1 VTGLFHNLRY
11 GLRILLKTP
20 GFTAVAVITL
30 ALGIGANTAIFSVV
44 YTTLLAPMPYPNPDQ
59 LVMIWSKVQD
69 GRNVISA
76 GDFLDWKRQNSVF
89 QDLNAWTGGTINL
102 ATSERPEQVEVQR
115 TTPGF
120 YTMMGVKFAMGRD
133 FSSEEGQPGKDHEVI
148 LFNRLWKRLGARTDM
163 VGQQLRL
170 NGESYTV
177 VGVMAPGPTDRL
189 STELVVPL
197 AFKPEQINHDYHWLL
212 AMGRLKPGVTMKQA
226 QADMDLVTTRIA
238 KDHPESNGGWGASV
252 EPLKDDF
259 LPPDEI
265 RNLWLLLGAVAF
277 VLLIACANVANL
289 LLAKGVTRRTEVAV
303 RASLGATRRRIFSQF
318 LTESLTLS
326 VLGGAIGLLL
336 ALGMI
341 KAFVLLMPRY
351 TLPSEADVRINLPV
365 LLFTFAATVVAGVLF
380 GSVPA
385 SHAAGVN
392 LNETLKEGGRSGT
405 AAGRHYVRRLLVVT
419 EFGLALTLLAGAGL
433 ALHSFFNLTRVDLGV
448 RTDNILTFGFPVPE
462 KRLTEPDQIITF
474 YRQAL
479 GKLQSMPG
487 VKHAS
492 ISTGMPIEGSGFGM
506 PFNIA
511 GQPQAAAAAR
521 KTSGFGMVT
530 PDYFQTFGIQVVR
543 GRAFSEQDTAISP
556 RVALV
561 NENFVRR
568 FLPGTEPLGKR
579 LIIEQLIPGVA
590 KLGPPLEWEI
600 VGVFHNVRGGS
611 LRNDDRS
618 DIYVP
623 FEQSPWPWVN
633 FAVRTEGDPLS
644 ISKSITSAM
653 NSMEPEVALADVKTM
668 DQILD
673 EGLVSDR
680 FLTTLYATFAC
691 VALLL
696 ATVGIYGVMTFSVAQ
711 RTHEIGLRMALGAA
725 REQVLAVIFK
735 EGLAL
740 ALVGLAIGLGGA
752 ALVGRAMRGM
762 LYGVGSFDFLAF
774 GGVALVLFAAALI
787 ACYLPARRATDV
799 DPIVALRYE

>member
-238 KDHPESNGGWGASV
+238 QDHPESNGGWGASV

>member
-59 LVMIWSKVQD
+59 LVMVWSKVQD

-177 VGVMAPGPTDRL
+177 IGVMAPGPTDRL

-259 LPPDEI
+259 LPPEEI

-644 ISKSITSAM
+644 ISKSIASAM

>member
-1 VTGLFHNLRY
+1 MGAFQNLRY

-20 GFTAVAVITL
+20 GFTVVAIITL

-44 YTTLLAPMPYPNPDQ
+44 YTTLIAPLPYPNPDQ
-59 LVMIWSKVQD
+59 LVMIWSRVQN
-69 GRNVISA
+69 GRNVIAA

-89 QDLNAWTGGTINL
+89 QDLNAWSGGTFNL
-102 ATSERPEQVEVQR
+102 ATSERPEQVEAQR

-133 FSSEEGQPGKDHEVI
+133 FSSEEGLPGKDHEVI
-148 LFNRLWKRLGARTDM
+148 LFNRLWKRLGARTDI

-170 NGESYTV
+170 NGEAYTV
-177 VGVMAPGPTDRL
+177 IGVMAAGPTDRL

-197 AFKPEQINHDYHWLL
+197 AFKPEQINHNFHWLL
-212 AMGRLKPGVTMKQA
+212 AMGRLKPGITMQQA
-226 QADMDLVTTRIA
+226 QADMDLVTARLA

-326 VLGGAIGLLL
+326 VLGGAVGVLL

-341 KAFVLLMPRY
+341 KAFVVLMPRY
-351 TLPSEADVRINLPV
+351 TLPSEADVRISLPV
-365 LLFTFAATVVAGVLF
+365 LLFTFAATVFAGILF
-380 GSVPA
+380 GCVPA
-385 SHAAGVN
+385 WHAAGVN

-405 AAGRHYVRRLLVVT
+405 AAGRHYARRLLVVT
-419 EFGLALTLLAGAGL
+419 EFGLAVTLLAGAGL
-433 ALHSFFNLTRVDLGV
+433 ALHSFFNLTRVDLGI
-448 RTDNILTFGFPVPE
+448 RTDHILTFAFPVPE
-462 KRLTEPDQIITF
+462 KRLSDADQIITF
-474 YRQAL
+474 YRQML
-479 GKLQSMPG
+479 GKLESIPG

-492 ISTGMPIEGSGFGM
+492 ISTGMPIEGAGFGM

-521 KTSGFGMVT
+521 NTSGFGMVT
-530 PDYFQTFGIQVVR
+530 PDYFQTFGIQLVR
-543 GRAFSEQDTAISP
+543 GRAFSERDTAISP
-556 RVALV
+556 RVAMV

-568 FLPGTEPLGKR
+568 FLSGADPLGKR
-579 LIIEQLIPGVA
+579 IIIEQLIPGVA

-600 VGVFHNVRGGS
+600 VGVFHNVRGGN
-611 LRNDDRS
+611 LRNDDRA

-623 FEQSPWPWVN
+623 FEQSPWPRVN
-633 FAVRTEGDPLS
+633 FALRTDGDPLTMT
-644 ISKSITSAM
+644 KSIASAM
-653 NSMEPEVALADVKTM
+653 NSAEPDVALADVKTM
-668 DQILD
+668 EQIVD
-673 EGLVSDR
+673 EGLVADR
-680 FLTTLYATFAC
+680 FLTTLYGTFAG

-735 EGLAL
+735 EGLVL
-740 ALVGLAIGLGGA
+740 ALLGLAIGMGGA
-752 ALVGRAMRGM
+752 ALVGHAMSGM
-762 LYGVGSFDFLAF
+762 LYGVGSFDFLALV
-774 GGVALVLFAAALI
+774 GVALVLFAAAMI
-787 ACYLPARRATDV
+787 ACYLPARRATKV
-799 DPIVALRYE
+799 DPMVALRYE